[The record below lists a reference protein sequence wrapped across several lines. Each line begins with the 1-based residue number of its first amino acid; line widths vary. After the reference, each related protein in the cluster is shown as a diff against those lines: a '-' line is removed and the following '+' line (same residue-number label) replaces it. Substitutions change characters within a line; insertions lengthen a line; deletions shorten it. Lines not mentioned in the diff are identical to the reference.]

1 MIALSS
7 YLPKVEYS
15 GSPEPKVLPLTTNS
29 AMPSV
34 LRSKYGYIVN
44 SSRPTPTGFG
54 AYFNPES
61 GGGQSAGH
69 QSGPYVELP
78 PALDYLR
85 EGDVVWVDFN
95 RKRLRTLYR
104 RSSRFNYFLLTER
117 CDHYCLMCSQ
127 PPKNVND
134 DWLLDSVFAAIPFIA
149 RETPFLG
156 ITGGEP
162 TLLGERLLELIR
174 RLKSYLPET
183 AVHILSNG
191 KRFADQQ
198 FCADYAGIGHGDV
211 TVGIPIYSDLS
222 SIHDYVV
229 QCDGAFDAAVRGILE
244 LKRRRMMVE
253 IRIVISKQTYR
264 RLPQFAEFIYRNLT
278 FVDHVAFMGLEVTG
292 FAKANLDDLWIDP
305 IDYATELAVAATY
318 LRRRG
323 LNVSIYNHQLCT
335 LDRRV
340 WPIAKKSISDWK
352 NEYLPVCESCG
363 VKNECG
369 GFFATSTLR
378 RSGAIAPLVTG

>member
-7 YLPKVEYS
+7 HLPTVECP
-15 GSPEPKVLPLTTNS
+15 GAAEPKVLPLTANS
-29 AMPSV
+29 AMPIV
-34 LRSKYGYIVN
+34 LRSKYGYLVD
-44 SSRPTPTGFG
+44 SSRPTPAGFG
-54 AYFNPES
+54 VYFNPES
-61 GGGQSAGH
+61 DDQSANR
-69 QSGPYVELP
+69 QLGPYIELP
-78 PALDYLR
+78 PALGYLR
-85 EGDVVWVDFN
+85 EGDVVWVDFS

-104 RSSRFNYFLLTER
+104 RSSRFNYFLLAER

-127 PPKNVND
+127 PPKNVSD

-149 RETPFLG
+149 TETPFIG

-162 TLLGERLLELIR
+162 TLLGERFLELIR
-174 RLKSYLPET
+174 RLKSYLPQT

-191 KRFADQQ
+191 KKFADEH
-198 FCADYAGIGHGDV
+198 FCAAYAGIGHNAL

-222 SIHDYVV
+222 STHDYVV
-229 QCDGAFDAAVRGILE
+229 QCDGAFDAAVQGILE

-253 IRIVISKQTYR
+253 IRIVISKQTYQ

-278 FVDHVAFMGLEVTG
+278 FVDHVAFMGLEITG

-305 IDYATELAVAATY
+305 IDYAAELAVAASY

-335 LDRRV
+335 LDPRV

-352 NEYLPVCESCG
+352 NEYLPVCDSCSA
-363 VKNECG
+363 KEECG

-378 RSGAIAPLVTG
+378 RSRAIAPLAAG